1 MKETEN
7 ISPKIDDTDIKIM
20 RILQRNSK
28 IPIKELSERINLS
41 PTPIYDRIKRL
52 EKIGVIRKYVALLD
66 LEKTNN
72 ALITYC
78 NVQLDKHSPIHLKE
92 FENNV
97 KNYPEVIECYYL
109 AGNYDYLLK
118 IVTKNMKAYQDFIIN
133 TLSGTE
139 HVQNI
144 QSSFVMGI
152 IKYTT
157 ELPIK

>member
-1 MKETEN
+1 MPKTEN
-7 ISPKIDDTDIKIM
+7 ITPKIDDTDIKIL
-20 RILQRNSK
+20 RQLQKNGK
-28 IPIKELSERINLS
+28 ISIKELSEKINLS

-52 EKIGVIRKYVALLD
+52 EKIGVIRKYAALLD

-72 ALITYC
+72 SLITYC
-78 NVQLDKHSPIHLKE
+78 NVQLDKHSPVHLKE

-97 KNYPEVIECYYL
+97 KEYPEVIECYYL
-109 AGNYDYLLK
+109 AGQYDYLLK

-133 TLSGTE
+133 TLSGTD

-144 QSSFVMGI
+144 QSSFVMGN

-157 ELPIK
+157 ELPLK